1 MCAISLVE
9 SRVCIGVCDVHGL
22 PGLCDAAGD
31 ADADGHA
38 DLLGLVQVLHLVVLA
53 IALAVALR
61 RVASLCGGMT
71 KFENAFMW
79 ARFVLISH

>member
-1 MCAISLVE
+1 MCAISLVKA
-9 SRVCIGVCDVHGL
+9 RVGVGVRDVHGL

-53 IALAVALR
+53 IALPVALGG
-61 RVASLCGGMT
+61 VASLCGGMT
-71 KFENAFMW
+71 KFENALMW
-79 ARFVLISH
+79 ARFLLISH